1 MEVVEF
7 FRFAEL
13 KAARARPVQDRFSSP
28 APEGDRWA
36 QLHSENPEPERP
48 IREVGDI
55 LTFGQSEQDFWNDLQ
70 FRLAYP
76 THRLR
81 TYRDGFSSGAAPR
94 R

>member
-1 MEVVEF
+1 MEVIEF
-7 FRFAEL
+7 FQFAEL
-13 KAARARPVQDRFSSP
+13 RAARGRPAQDRFASP

-36 QLHSENPEPERP
+36 QLHSEGPDPVRP
-48 IREVGDI
+48 MREAGEVI
-55 LTFGQSEQDFWNDLQ
+55 TFGQSEEDFWSDLQ

-81 TYRDGFSSGAAPR
+81 AYRDESSPAPAPR

>member
-13 KAARARPVQDRFSSP
+13 RAARSRSAQDRFASP

-36 QLHSENPEPERP
+36 QLHSEGPDPERP
-48 IREVGDI
+48 MREAGEI
-55 LTFGQSEQDFWNDLQ
+55 ITFGQSEEDFWNDLQ

-81 TYRDGFSSGAAPR
+81 IYRDASSGSAR
-94 R
+94 TR